1 MSSSELNEK
10 NFIPYNTSIFSPEND
25 SVEEHK
31 RIERENAEKKKKKD
45 KVKSELL
52 PKNPSLE
59 EEEKISPLEEY
70 NSTTSEEGSVSLKD
84 TVDSVEGE
92 VEGPVELEDEEGERR
107 QGISNMLTDLKVNYD
122 NLNNNIHCRDIF
134 LSLFKNSCDYL
145 LEGLKKGNT
154 TEDVIKNVKMMNIE
168 KKIDNYDIFINALE
182 CISLMYHEHMK
193 SIGFPMGRNER
204 IMNQIKN
211 TKYHQFQKY
220 IKIRN
225 MKYALDDCIFNSRNM
240 IPS

>member
-1 MSSSELNEK
+1 MSSSELNEN

-31 RIERENAEKKKKKD
+31 RIEKENAEKKKKKD
-45 KVKSELL
+45 KVKSELR
-52 PKNPSLE
+52 PKDPSLE

-70 NSTTSEEGSVSLKD
+70 KSISEEGSVLKD
-84 TVDSVEGE
+84 TVDSVKGE
-92 VEGPVELEDEEGERR
+92 VEGSTELEDEESNRE

-154 TEDVIKNVKMMNIE
+154 TQDFIKNVKMMNIE
-168 KKIDNYDIFINALE
+168 RKIDNYDIFINALE
-182 CISLMYHEHMK
+182 CISLMYNEHMK
-193 SIGFPMGRNER
+193 SIGFPLGRDER

>member
-31 RIERENAEKKKKKD
+31 RIERENAEKKKS
-45 KVKSELL
+45 KSL
-52 PKNPSLE
+52 PKEPSLE
-59 EEEKISPLEEY
+59 ESSLEEY
-70 NSTTSEEGSVSLKD
+70 NTTTSEEGSVSLKD
-84 TVDSVEGE
+84 TIDSVEGE